1 MINLPEY
8 YSSIQIAMSDD
19 VDSNTALFLYNSR
32 AGGFEF
38 DDGLFTSLAEVDKI
52 GVSSSLLC
60 D

>member
-8 YSSIQIAMSDD
+8 YSSIQITMPDD

-32 AGGFEF
+32 AGGFKF
-38 DDGLFTSLAEVDKI
+38 DDGLFASLAEVDKI
-52 GVSSSLLC
+52 RVSSGFLC